1 MSKTFN
7 VKKRQGAPDFVIG
20 SFGFKLEE
28 IEQYQNTK
36 GYVNFDI
43 LKGKEDG
50 IYIKVSE
57 YGVNGNS
64 DTPTFN

>member
-7 VKKRQGAPDFVIG
+7 IKKRQNAPDFVVG

-50 IYIKVSE
+50 FYVKVSE

-64 DTPTFN
+64 DTPTF